1 MRESRKAR
9 APKLIRRANGVVGA
23 VTEPTASPSS
33 MTDSSVAAEPPL
45 EMEPLR
51 GDVPKGEVCGG
62 ELPERPSVLMD
73 MRRRV

>member
-1 MRESRKAR
+1 
-9 APKLIRRANGVVGA
+9 
-23 VTEPTASPSS
+23 